1 MAIRTEHVYEYIKE
15 RILNG
20 TYLPSQRL
28 LESRLSEEIEASRHT
43 IKKALLK
50 LAQENLIKLEDNKG
64 AMIRAFTLDEVVNYL
79 QIRTVLEGLICSL
92 AAKNI
97 SDAELDE
104 LEKILD
110 EMKLFM
116 TEERH
121 DEYSKQNSSFHNIIY
136 AASKNQ
142 NAVDIV
148 QSIKTQMI
156 RMQFRTSLIPGRMQ
170 NSYEE
175 HCKIFAALK
184 AHYEEMA
191 EEAMKSHV
199 SNVMNT
205 IKDNY
210 RLII

>member
-1 MAIRTEHVYEYIKE
+1 MAVQTEHVYEYIKA

-28 LESRLSEEIEASRHT
+28 LESRLAEETGASRHT

-50 LAQENLIKLEDNKG
+50 LSQDNLIKLEDNKG
-64 AMIRAFTLDEVVNYL
+64 AVIRSFTLEEVLNCL
-79 QIRTVLEGLICSL
+79 QIRRVLEGLICAL

-97 SDAELDE
+97 SDGELDE
-104 LEKILD
+104 LEKILAN
-110 EMKLFM
+110 MKESM
-116 TEERH
+116 SQDRH
-121 DEYSKQNSSFHNIIY
+121 EDYSKLNRAFHNIIY

-156 RMQFRTSLIPGRMQ
+156 RMQFRTSLIPGRSQ
-170 NSYEE
+170 LSYEE

-184 AHYEEMA
+184 ARYEDLA
-191 EEAMKSHV
+191 EEAAKNHIC
-199 SNVMNT
+199 NVMRT
-205 IKDNY
+205 IEDNY
-210 RLII
+210 RLVI

>member
-1 MAIRTEHVYEYIKE
+1 MAIQTEYVYEYIKE

-28 LESRLSEEIEASRHT
+28 LEGRLSEEIGASRHT

-50 LAQENLIKLEDNKG
+50 LAQENLIKLEVNKV
-64 AMIRAFTLDEVVNYL
+64 AVIRAFTLDEVINYL
-79 QIRTVLEGLICSL
+79 EIRKVLEGLICSL

-97 SDAELDE
+97 SDAELNE
-104 LEKILD
+104 LETILAQ
-110 EMKLFM
+110 MKVFM
-116 TEERH
+116 SEGRH
-121 DEYSKQNSSFHNIIY
+121 EEYSERNRAFHNIIY
-136 AASKNQ
+136 SASGNQ

-156 RMQFRTSLIPGRMQ
+156 RMQFRTSLVPGRAEH
-170 NSYEE
+170 SYEE

-191 EEAMKSHV
+191 EEAAKNHIA
-199 SNVMNT
+199 NVLRT
-205 IKDNY
+205 IEGNY
-210 RLII
+210 RLVI